1 MQGQQHSA
9 LQAVQVASN
18 LAQKGVKEA
27 EFSKQLL
34 DMLDRC
40 VPTLFLVMSSIS
52 SVPLSLSLVRSLIL
66 EGFLKENPNKRI

>member
-27 EFSKQLL
+27 ELSKRLL

-40 VPTLFLVMSSIS
+40 VPTLFL
-52 SVPLSLSLVRSLIL
+52 P
-66 EGFLKENPNKRI
+66 

>member
-40 VPTLFLVMSSIS
+40 VPTLFL
-52 SVPLSLSLVRSLIL
+52 P
-66 EGFLKENPNKRI
+66 